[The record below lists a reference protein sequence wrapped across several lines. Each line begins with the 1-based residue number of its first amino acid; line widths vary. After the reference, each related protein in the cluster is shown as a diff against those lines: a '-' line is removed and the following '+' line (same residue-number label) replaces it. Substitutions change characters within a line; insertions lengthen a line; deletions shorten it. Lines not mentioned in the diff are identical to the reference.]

1 MVTKMD
7 YKESTEY
14 VLSIP
19 LFADKLGTDCLNQ
32 ILDCLGHPERSY
44 PVIHIAGT
52 NGKGSTCAFLSS
64 MLQAA
69 GYRVGMFT
77 SPHLIK
83 INERMQID
91 EKTITDDEWTEVF
104 EEVMHAV
111 EEAKKDGIAH
121 PSFFEFV
128 FLMAAVYFQKQQV
141 DYAIFETGMG
151 GRLDATNIVQPI
163 LTIITSV
170 GMDHMQY
177 LGDTLEKI
185 AFEKAGIMKKDVPAL
200 FFNRK
205 DTATQVIVQQAKVV
219 GAPLRL
225 VEKSQY
231 KISKISEKTIDFSL
245 DSGYYRY
252 CELQI
257 CKTALYQVE
266 NAVLA
271 IEAYEQLLRQKNR
284 VADMDSENESVC
296 RLIDKHIDEIQT
308 GLIRMVWNGR
318 MQCIGSHI
326 YVDGAHNEEAIEAFC
341 HTLEVM
347 FPKEHKILLF
357 AVSKDKDY
365 KTMIRRLSEITFDE
379 IIIVRYEG
387 SRSAEIETVRRTFG
401 QFSKSK
407 ITSFDDIRD
416 GFEYA
421 KNHVRN
427 QYLFCVGSLYLVGNL
442 LSLGV

>member
-1 MVTKMD
+1 MFESDIGSSGTSGTK
-7 YKESTEY
+7 
-14 VLSIP
+14 LS
-19 LFADKLGTDCLNQ
+19 GNSYRRNQ
-32 ILDCLGHPERSY
+32 RERLY
-44 PVIHIAGT
+44 LCV
-52 NGKGSTCAFLSS
+52 LSS

-200 FFNRK
+200 FFDRK

-231 KISKISEKTIDFSL
+231 KISKISEKPLIFHWIVVIIDIASCRF
-245 DSGYYRY
+245 
-252 CELQI
+252 
-257 CKTALYQVE
+257 A
-266 NAVLA
+266 
-271 IEAYEQLLRQKNR
+271 RQ
-284 VADMDSENESVC
+284 
-296 RLIDKHIDEIQT
+296 HY
-308 GLIRMVWNGR
+308 IR
-318 MQCIGSHI
+318 
-326 YVDGAHNEEAIEAFC
+326 
-341 HTLEVM
+341 
-347 FPKEHKILLF
+347 
-357 AVSKDKDY
+357 
-365 KTMIRRLSEITFDE
+365 
-379 IIIVRYEG
+379 
-387 SRSAEIETVRRTFG
+387 
-401 QFSKSK
+401 
-407 ITSFDDIRD
+407 
-416 GFEYA
+416 
-421 KNHVRN
+421 
-427 QYLFCVGSLYLVGNL
+427 
-442 LSLGV
+442 